1 MSTETLPLSLAPSRS
16 VPVHAVANP
25 HAVASPPANAV
36 ANRAI
41 AAWLFAC
48 CALVFAMIVVGGV
61 TRLTHSGLSIVEWQP
76 IVGTLPP
83 LTDAQWQEAFA
94 KYRATPEF
102 RLVNQA
108 MDVHAFKGIFWWEY
122 FHRLLGRA
130 IGLVFFVPLV
140 WFAVR
145 RRVSAALA
153 WKLTAI
159 FVLGGLQGAMGWYMV
174 KSGLVDDPRV
184 SQFRLT
190 AHLGL
195 ALAIFASM
203 FWLGLSLIRPAAGR
217 EGKAAAPLRRDGGAL
232 VPLRRA
238 SVALAW
244 LVFAMALTGGLV
256 AGIRAGFA
264 YNTFPLMHG
273 HVVPPEILMLD
284 PWWRNFFY
292 NMATVQFD
300 HRALAWVL
308 ALVVPSFWW
317 RVRRNPDASRGIRLA
332 ADAMLA
338 ALAVQIGLGI
348 ATLVHVVPLAL
359 AALHQ
364 AGAVVLFAA
373 ALNAAHA
380 LSTATARNG

>member
-1 MSTETLPLSLAPSRS
+1 MSTRVLPLRLAPVRPASA
-16 VPVHAVANP
+16 PAAAIAVT
-25 HAVASPPANAV
+25 
-36 ANRAI
+36 NRAI

-48 CALVFAMIVVGGV
+48 CALVFAMVVVGGV

-94 KYRATPEF
+94 KYQATPEF
-102 RLVNQA
+102 RLVNHA
-108 MDVHAFKGIFWWEY
+108 MDVEAFKGIFWWEY

-130 IGLVFFVPLV
+130 IGVVFLVPLV

-145 RRVSAALA
+145 RRISAALA
-153 WKLTAI
+153 WKLATI

-195 ALAIFASM
+195 ALAIFAAM
-203 FWLGLSLIRPAAGR
+203 FWLALSLIRPADGR
-217 EGKAAAPLRRDGGAL
+217 GGGAL
-232 VPLRRA
+232 VALQRV
-238 SVALAW
+238 STALAW

-273 HVVPPEILMLD
+273 HVVPPEILMLE

-308 ALVVPSFWW
+308 ALVVPAFWW
-317 RVRRNPDASRGIRLA
+317 RVRRNPDASRTIRLA

-338 ALAVQIGLGI
+338 ALAVQIALGI
-348 ATLVHVVPLAL
+348 ATLVNVVPLSL

-380 LSTATARNG
+380 LSAATARKG